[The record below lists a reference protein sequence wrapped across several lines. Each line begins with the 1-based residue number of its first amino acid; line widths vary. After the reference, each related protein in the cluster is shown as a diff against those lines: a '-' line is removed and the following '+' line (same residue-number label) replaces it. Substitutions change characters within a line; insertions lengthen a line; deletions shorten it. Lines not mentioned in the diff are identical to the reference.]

1 MKAIRSLPAIML
13 TGALSG
19 ALLVTMEAGAAVAK
33 SRHHFPGDGLH
44 ESKSSDPVQK
54 SAGAP
59 DAAASNSANT
69 VHTNGKRNSSADD
82 KDIHNSS
89 APPGDGPMKKGDSLP
104 GKVAP
109 QTSSTVDSGKNQ
121 IGDRGDTVHHDVVH
135 PGATTNTEAG
145 KSEAVIAD
153 GPGHKTKKPTD
164 TTKKITTIFR
174 PHLLKEHEHRSGFGK
189 IERNA
194 VGLAIHNDG
203 GPKPGLDSKPDSKV
217 ILAPA
222 GAPGST
228 ASGTIAS
235 TATPTIGRP
244 KNNVVEN
251 PPKNGPGI
259 DGTSFGRPGSNMA
272 SVGGPTKNKVGALA
286 GNSFK
291 PKHP

>member
-1 MKAIRSLPAIML
+1 MKAIRSLSAIML

-33 SRHHFPGDGLH
+33 SRHHFPGEGLH

-82 KDIHNSS
+82 KDSHNSS
-89 APPGDGPMKKGDSLP
+89 APLGDGPMKKGDNLP

-109 QTSSTVDSGKNQ
+109 QTSGTVDSGKNQ
-121 IGDRGDTVHHDVVH
+121 IGERGDTVHHDVAH

-153 GPGHKTKKPTD
+153 GPGHKTKKPKD

-174 PHLLKEHEHRSGFGK
+174 PHLLHVHQSGPGK

-194 VGLAIHNDG
+194 VGLAIHNDV

-217 ILAPA
+217 VLAP
-222 GAPGST
+222 APGST
-228 ASGTIAS
+228 ASSTIAN

-244 KNNVVEN
+244 RNNAVEN
-251 PPKNGPGI
+251 PPKYGPRI
-259 DGTSFGRPGSNMA
+259 DGTSFGRPGSNLT
-272 SVGGPTKNKVGALA
+272 SVGGPSKNVVGALS